1 MPRGRVNGLQG
12 AGDIS
17 IRPFAWAV
25 KLLRHSLRFGVL
37 IAALLGVGAN
47 AVAQQNGDVGQRAA
61 AGHSYQSIFRP
72 EGIYAKIPERDDQ
85 GRDQRAMFRAWNP
98 DPVGNHEANLRALH
112 PLLARV
118 VQKAQAD
125 NPGLAFV
132 IGSGLRDGSLQRK
145 AVAWG
150 WSRTNG
156 GPHVLGLA
164 VDLWPLDAQ
173 GHVVF
178 DPSAHNRIA
187 AAMKRAARELG
198 VPILWGGHFQS
209 FKDADRSH
217 FELRRP

>member
-1 MPRGRVNGLQG
+1 MTGGRVNGLQG
-12 AGDIS
+12 AGDGHA
-17 IRPFAWAV
+17 RPV
-25 KLLRHSLRFGVL
+25 KWLRHSLRLGML
-37 IAALLGVGAN
+37 IAAMLGMSAH
-47 AVAQQNGDVGQRAA
+47 AVAQHNGDAGGKAA
-61 AGHSYQSIFRP
+61 RDASDRSNYRP
-72 EGIYAKIPERDDQ
+72 DAVYAKIPARDDQ
-85 GRDQRAMFRAWNP
+85 GRDQLAMFRAWNP

-125 NPGLAFV
+125 NPSLAFV
-132 IGSGLRDGSLQRK
+132 IGSGLRDGNLQRK

-150 WSRTNG
+150 WSRTKG

-178 DPSAHNRIA
+178 DPSAQNRIA
-187 AAMKRAARELG
+187 AAMKRAAAELG
-198 VPILWGGHFQS
+198 ASIRWGGHFQS